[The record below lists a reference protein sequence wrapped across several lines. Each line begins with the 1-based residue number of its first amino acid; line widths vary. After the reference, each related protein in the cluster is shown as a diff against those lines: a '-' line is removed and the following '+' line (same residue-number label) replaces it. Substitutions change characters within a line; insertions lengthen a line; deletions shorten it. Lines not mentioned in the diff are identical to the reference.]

1 MSKVLTIA
9 GREFRHTV
17 LTKAFF
23 IGSVVVPVVLILL
36 SMAAEIFLKPT
47 IPPLKGPIA
56 VIGGDAQLVQSIEAA
71 LAPPPNTDHQAI
83 AKAVQ
88 QQGLTD
94 DVLQD
99 VVTTATTQSKQTTRP
114 DTSELT
120 VKSVDKDQLDTI
132 KDGIREGTWVAAMA
146 IAPGTLQPDAPRGG
160 QASLWLAPKAP
171 PSHMDLLK
179 SALRQGV
186 VDTRLISMGM
196 SPDTVRAAID
206 RPSVSTKRLG
216 KEGDERSE
224 SNLTRYVVPIGFMVL
239 MWMVTFTGG
248 NYLLMSTIEE
258 KSTKVMEVLLS
269 AASPTQL
276 LTGKIVGFAAV
287 SAVMLSMYLIVALL
301 LLTIFAAVDLI
312 NLRDLCIA
320 GGFFV
325 IAYLMIAA
333 IMAGIGAAVSDITEA
348 QSLMGP
354 AMMIL
359 ILPMLLMTVVT
370 EAPHGTVAIVTSFIP
385 PISPFIMV
393 LRIAASP
400 EPMPIWEALAML
412 AWAGICAT
420 GMIWAAGRIF
430 RIGVL
435 MQGKPPTPWEMLK
448 WIRYR

>member
-9 GREFRHTV
+9 AREFRHTV

-23 IGSVVVPVVLILL
+23 IGSVVVPIALILVA
-36 SMAAEIFLKPT
+36 MAAEVFLKPT

-56 VIGGDAQLVQSIEAA
+56 VIGGNAELVESIEAA
-71 LAPPPNTDHQAI
+71 LAPPPVPDSNAL

-88 QQGLTD
+88 TQGLTD
-94 DVLQD
+94 DVLND
-99 VVTTATTQSKQTTRP
+99 VVQNASAQKMQTERP
-114 DTSELT
+114 DTSGLT
-120 VKSVDKDQLDTI
+120 VKPVPKDQLEKI
-132 KDGIREGTWVAAMA
+132 KTGIREGTWVAAMA
-146 IAPGTLQPDAPRGG
+146 IEPGTLKPDAPGG
-160 QASLWLAPKAP
+160 GRASLWFAPKAP

-186 VDTRLISMGM
+186 VDTRLVHMGM
-196 SPDTVRAAID
+196 SPSAVRAAID
-206 RPSVSTKRLG
+206 RPSVSTMRIGTK
-216 KEGDERSE
+216 GDERSE
-224 SNLTRYVVPIGFMVL
+224 SDLTRYVVPIGFMIL

-287 SAVMLSMYLIVALL
+287 SGVMLSMYLIVAVLL
-301 LLTIFAAVDLI
+301 LSLFAAIDLVSI
-312 NLRDLCIA
+312 RDLLVA
-320 GGFFV
+320 GGFFIV
-325 IAYLMIAA
+325 AYLMIAA

-370 EAPHGTVAIVTSFIP
+370 EAPNGNVAVVTSLIP

-400 EPMPIWEALAML
+400 EPMPILEALAML
-412 AWAGICAT
+412 AWSGICAA

-435 MQGKPPTPWEMLK
+435 MQGKPPTPWELLK
-448 WIRYR
+448 WIKYR